1 MISPLR
7 QALRSLLHSPGY
19 TAIALLTLAL
29 GIGVNT
35 SMFSV
40 VDALLFRSTPFPNS
54 HQLFEVVA
62 STRTAESRLYS
73 YLEVREVREQLTAF
87 PALTTLVQNQY
98 TVSEPG
104 QPAERIPGTMV
115 SDDFFATFGVA
126 PLFGRAFSAQEYQPG
141 ANQVVLLSHAFWLQR
156 FGGNRDVLG
165 RSMRLDG
172 QTVTI
177 IGVMPPAFDYRML
190 WGRTAFWRPLN
201 FTSNQLEWRDYRT
214 FSLIGRL
221 ADGTNPARV
230 GAELTPVGAQQ
241 EKLFP
246 ESYSGIR
253 YRAVPLHEALMDT
266 LGRRI
271 SWLLLGLAA
280 FVLFIACANLANLQL
295 VRATGRM
302 RELAIRAVLGASRG
316 RLIRQQLAESILLAL
331 AGGMLGTALAFALN
345 RLIERSLVIGGA
357 AGSLTLDLD
366 LRILVL
372 TFVVS
377 LLTGIAS
384 GLAPAW
390 FASRTD
396 VNTALKQQ
404 TRGSSS
410 SRGQQRLRQAL
421 IVAEVAL
428 ALVLLGGAAVLQRGF
443 AGLLERHPGWDADR
457 LITAILPIPETRKEY
472 ENEPKRAELFRRIEE
487 RLRRIPGVEYA
498 AISTSLPVFSH
509 SGDRQ
514 VFTDGQSKGDPNL
527 PAAFHV
533 MVSSDYFAT
542 LGIPLVAGRLFPPVV
557 KVNDPRIIVI
567 NESLARRLFPDGS
580 ALGRR
585 IASLD
590 NGDPYWAEVVGIVR
604 DVDAAAAT
612 RDPST
617 PYQIYKPLAQEA
629 WSYVMPVLRSQADP
643 AALAE
648 PLRRAIS
655 EVDPDLAAAYV
666 GTVDQL
672 VGEQQHNLRLAG
684 KTLAGFAGLGLI
696 LAAVGLYGVI
706 SHLVAQ
712 RTSEFGIRL
721 TLGAKP
727 ADVLQL
733 VLRHGILL
741 TFIGIVLGL
750 GGAYAL
756 SRLLGSF
763 MPRVASADPLALGS
777 VALALFA
784 VAVLACWLPARRA
797 TKVDPMIALRSE

>member
-40 VDALLFRSTPFPNS
+40 VDALLFRSTPFPGS
-54 HQLFEVVA
+54 DRLYEVVA
-62 STRTAESRLYS
+62 STRTAETRPYS
-73 YLEVREVREQLTAF
+73 YVEVREVREQLTAF
-87 PALTTLVQNQY
+87 PALTTLVQHQY
-98 TVSEPG
+98 TASEPG

-115 SDDFFATFGVA
+115 SEDFFATFGVA
-126 PLFGRAFSAQEYQPG
+126 PLLGRVFTPEEHQPG
-141 ANQVVLLSHAFWLQR
+141 GNQVILLSHAFWLQR
-156 FGGNRDVLG
+156 FGGARDVLG
-165 RSMRLDG
+165 RTMRLDG

-201 FTSNQLEWRDYRT
+201 FTPNQIEWRDYRT

-221 ADGTNPARV
+221 ADGISPARV
-230 GAELTPVGAQQ
+230 GAELAPVGAQQ

-246 ESYSGIR
+246 ESYGGIR

-280 FVLFIACANLANLQL
+280 FVLLIACANLANLQL
-295 VRATGRM
+295 ARATANVRD
-302 RELAIRAVLGASRG
+302 LAIRAALGASRR
-316 RLIRQQLAESILLAL
+316 RLVGQQLAESMLLGL
-331 AGGMLGTALAFALN
+331 AGGALGTVVAFALN
-345 RLIERSLVIGGA
+345 RLVDRSFVVGGS
-357 AGSLTLDLD
+357 AGSLNLALD
-366 LRILVL
+366 LRILAL
-372 TFVVS
+372 TFVVA
-377 LLTGIAS
+377 LLTGVVF
-384 GLAPAW
+384 GLVPAW

-396 VNTALKQQ
+396 VNAALKQQ
-404 TRGSSS
+404 ARGSSGG
-410 SRGQQRLRQAL
+410 RGQHRIRQAL

-428 ALVLLGGAAVLQRGF
+428 ALVLLGGAAILHRGF
-443 AGLLERHPGWDADR
+443 AGLLERRPGWDTDR
-457 LITAILPIPETRKEY
+457 IIAATLPIPETRAEY
-472 ENEPKRAELFRRIEE
+472 VTEPQRAELFRRIEE

-498 AISTSLPVFSH
+498 AITTSLPVFTYN
-509 SGDRQ
+509 GDRRIY
-514 VFTDGQSKGDPNL
+514 TDGQSKGDPNL

-533 MVSSDYFAT
+533 MVSSDYFAA
-542 LGIPLVAGRLFPPVV
+542 LGIPLVEGRLFPPVV
-557 KVNDPRIIVI
+557 KVSDPRIIIV

-580 ALGRR
+580 AVGRR

-590 NGDPYWAEVVGIVR
+590 NGDPYWAEVVGVVR

-617 PYQIYKPLAQEA
+617 PYQIYKPLGQEA
-629 WSYVMPVLRSQADP
+629 WSYVWPVLRSRAP

-648 PLRRAIS
+648 PLRRAIA

-672 VGEQQHNLRLAG
+672 VGDQQHNLRLAG
-684 KTLAGFAGLGLI
+684 KTLTGFALLGLG

-706 SHLVAQ
+706 SNLVAQ
-712 RTSEFGIRL
+712 RTGEFGIRL
-721 TLGAKP
+721 ALGAKP
-727 ADVLQL
+727 SDVLKL
-733 VLRHGILL
+733 VLGHGLVL
-741 TFIGIVLGL
+741 CTVGIVLGL
-750 GGAYAL
+750 GGALAL
-756 SRLLGSF
+756 ARFLAAL
-763 MPRVASADPLALGS
+763 MPRVASLDLAALLG
-777 VALALFA
+777 VACLLLLTAG
-784 VAVLACWLPARRA
+784 LACWLPARRA
-797 TKVDPMIALRSE
+797 TKVDPMIALRAE